1 MPTKRSHIQ
10 YMVTTYIT
18 AHGRAE
24 TETDTVVNLGER
36 DIYIGQ
42 ESGNCSIQSKEHD
55 RELLKTVINWNNVA
69 KWLGSG
75 AHVSTVE
82 HEDYKIGTYM
92 FEEQAEV
99 VYTTTSAIVGP
110 TRKRNKIMNM
120 EGKPDEISKP
130 GIVIIIQERDRKNA
144 QLENSTIRSVLNKI
158 YTRHDCLGKDPVG
171 AGHRFSAIYFNN
183 QLIEPNNKTPKNILS
198 DEFNQ
203 YVVSNDE
210 LSLSD
215 IIETTKSYASQIIGL
230 KPNNKSILYAIADT
244 TCNVYATEDIDETPS
259 ADQDE
264 QAVVKSMR
272 KAKTLAALLDTG
284 SAPSLDD
291 VDPRIVA
298 VTPNHESGF
307 WFTMKPEARR
317 LRMRPTDKP
326 GKITDPTDDVAE
338 DDENTG
344 EQPEADEYSSLA
356 KPTRKKAPKKKHQF
370 KKPTRTYSKGMTKKI
385 IDGHKTRKSKK
396 HSKKGKKRVR
406 TNK

>member
-55 RELLKTVINWNNVA
+55 RELLKTVINWDNVA

-158 YTRHDCLGKDPVG
+158 YTRHECLGKDPVG

-183 QLIEPNNKTPKNILS
+183 QLIEPNNKTLKNILS
-198 DEFNQ
+198 EEFNQ
-203 YVVSNDE
+203 YVVGNDE
-210 LSLSD
+210 LSLDD

-264 QAVVKSMR
+264 QAIVKSMR

-326 GKITDPTDDVAE
+326 GKTMEPTDDVAE

-344 EQPEADEYSSLA
+344 EQPEAHEYSSLA

-370 KKPTRTYSKGMTKKI
+370 KKPTRTYSKGMTKNI

-396 HSKKGKKRVR
+396 RSKKGKKRVR

>member
-1 MPTKRSHIQ
+1 
-10 YMVTTYIT
+10 MVTTYIT

-55 RELLKTVINWNNVA
+55 RELLKRVINWNNVA

-75 AHVSTVE
+75 ARVSTVE

-99 VYTTTSAIVGP
+99 VYTATSAIVGP

-120 EGKPDEISKP
+120 EGKADEISKP
-130 GIVIIIQERDRKNA
+130 GIVIIIQERHRKNA
-144 QLENSTIRSVLNKI
+144 QLETSTIRSVLNKI
-158 YTRHDCLGKDPVG
+158 YTRHDCLGKDPTG

-183 QLIEPNNKTPKNILS
+183 QLIEPNNKAPKNILS
-198 DEFNQ
+198 DEFNK
-203 YVVSNDE
+203 YVVSNNE

-230 KPNNKSILYAIADT
+230 KPNNKAILYAIADT

-326 GKITDPTDDVAE
+326 GKIADPVDDMVE
-338 DDENTG
+338 DDEDTG
-344 EQPEADEYSSLA
+344 EQPKAVEYPTLE
-356 KPTRKKAPKKKHQF
+356 KLTRKKAPKKKHHF
-370 KKPTRTYSKGMTKKI
+370 KKPMRTY
-385 IDGHKTRKSKK
+385 SKK
-396 HSKKGKKRVR
+396 HSKKERKWAR